1 MFIIQRIVKVWLG
14 GDTSS
19 HSNYIVVLRA
29 NAILIHNTLFNGFFV
44 NGSFI
49 PVWVEFFDIFFILE
63 KLDPITPYYL
73 YLHNDISVS
82 ITVVL

>member
-1 MFIIQRIVKVWLG
+1 
-14 GDTSS
+14 
-19 HSNYIVVLRA
+19 
-29 NAILIHNTLFNGFFV
+29 
-44 NGSFI
+44 
-49 PVWVEFFDIFFILE
+49 VEFFDIFFILE